1 MELQQLKGFLSVA
14 KYGGFSQAAEKTFRT
29 QPAVSLQ
36 IQSLEKELGIKLFDR
51 LGPKKIILTGEGK
64 ILFELASPLLED
76 ICSLSKR
83 FSEARGNIQKGSV
96 KVATHAS
103 VMVYLLPEVIKKFK
117 HMFPECELSIVSRG
131 RKDIITM
138 LNNGEIDLG
147 ITSLQAI
154 PQNIDYKV
162 VAGFDRILI
171 TPKGHPLSKK
181 SPLNLEDI
189 VCYPLILPPLET
201 NTRRIID
208 EKLQEKG
215 LKYNLAM
222 EITGREAVKAFVEM
236 GLGISIINEYY
247 LTKEDKKKLFIKN
260 MSGYFGKSERG
271 ILTRKGRFLSFPVKQ
286 FINLTVKQFK

>member
-1 MELQQLKGFLSVA
+1 MEPQQLKGFLSVA

-36 IQSLEKELGIKLFDR
+36 IQSLEKELGVKLFDR
-51 LGPKKIILTGEGK
+51 LGPRKTILTSEGK
-64 ILFELASPLLED
+64 IFFELASPLLED
-76 ICSLSKR
+76 LGSLSKR
-83 FSEARGNIQKGSV
+83 FSEARGSIQKGSV

-147 ITSLQAI
+147 ITSLQTI